1 MPRLPEDE
9 AWRLLSAARVGSLAT
24 VRTDGRPH
32 VVPIV
37 FAVEGGVI
45 HSVADPKPKE
55 GLDLLR
61 HRNIRA
67 NPSVS
72 LLVDAYDDAWEH
84 LWWVR
89 VDGSAH
95 VVDDGEAR
103 ETTIRLLRAK
113 YPQYATWTTP
123 FGAAT
128 LIDVERLTSWRM
140 SAAAPD
146 AAATL
151 SRRPAAPAGR

>member
-1 MPRLPEDE
+1 MGQLPPEEARHRLET
-9 AWRLLSAARVGSLAT
+9 ARTGVLAT
-24 VRTDGRPH
+24 VRSDGRPH
-32 VVPIV
+32 AVPIV
-37 FAVEGGVI
+37 FAVEGDAVHAI
-45 HSVADPKPKE
+45 ADPKPKT

-61 HRNIRA
+61 HRNISA

-72 LLVDAYDDAWEH
+72 LLVDRYDENWEL

-89 VDGSAH
+89 VDGRAH
-95 VVDDGEAR
+95 VVEEGPER

-128 LIDVERLTSWRM
+128 VIRIERLASWSM
-140 SAAAPD
+140 
-146 AAATL
+146 
-151 SRRPAAPAGR
+151 

>member
-1 MPRLPEDE
+1 MPTLPDAE
-9 AWRLLSAARVGSLAT
+9 AWGRLAAARVAHLAS
-24 VRTDGRPH
+24 VRDDGRPH

-37 FAVEGGVI
+37 FAVQDR
-45 HSVADPKPKE
+45 SVYSIADPKPKS

-67 NPSVS
+67 NPAVS
-72 LLVDAYDDAWEH
+72 LLVDAYDEAWER

-89 VDGSAH
+89 ADGSAR
-95 VVDDGEAR
+95 VIEDGDDR

-113 YPQYATWTTP
+113 YPQYTTWTTP

-128 LIDVERLTSWRM
+128 VIEIERLTSWTM
-140 SAAAPD
+140 
-146 AAATL
+146 
-151 SRRPAAPAGR
+151 

>member
-1 MPRLPEDE
+1 MPTLDPVD
-9 AWRLLSAARVGSLAT
+9 AWRRLAEARVACLAT
-24 VRTDGRPH
+24 VRADGRPH
-32 VVPIV
+32 AVPIV
-37 FAVEGGVI
+37 FAVDHDRVAYSI
-45 HSVADPKPKE
+45 ADPKPKA

-72 LLVDAYDDAWEH
+72 LLADAYEESWQQ

-89 VDGSAH
+89 ADGTAR
-95 VVDDGEAR
+95 VVDAGPERDTA
-103 ETTIRLLRAK
+103 IQLLREK

-128 LIDVERLTSWRM
+128 VITLERLTSWAM
-140 SAAAPD
+140 
-146 AAATL
+146 
-151 SRRPAAPAGR
+151 